1 MIKSYSKINLFLKI
15 LKKNSK
21 RLHNIQS
28 SVMLLDLHDK
38 IDLKKINKK
47 KDTIKFIGQFNKKIN
62 NKKNTI
68 SKSL

>member
-21 RLHNIQS
+21 GLHNIQS

-38 IDLKKINKK
+38 IDLKKNK
-47 KDTIKFIGQFNKKIN
+47 
-62 NKKNTI
+62 
-68 SKSL
+68 